1 MAIQRLWGTVPIFS
15 RNLIKCGII
24 ASSTNEKISQD
35 SVATFEAYCFSKNH
49 ATGIGIETTQALPS
63 TRSRRTRNSKARESS
78 FQTSNLE
85 LCRDEPAT
93 GLTINDYFFE
103 HQRVNGFI
111 NGAPILSQS
120 QEVHE
125 LRNMI
130 SLQVENYLEI
140 LGGGASDLTQLMH
153 SGIIYLDI
161 WVAIQQGKGAY
172 HKDHVHE
179 GVLLSGVYYSSI
191 PEGSS
196 PLVFRRIHS
205 DEDRNEEIETHE
217 VHILEPEEGQIV
229 VFPPWLLHGVPP
241 TEKQNK
247 PRISLAFNLRGAYT
261 GGDPWSV
268 TKIVEKHF

>member
-1 MAIQRLWGTVPIFS
+1 MTIQRLWGTVPILS

-49 ATGIGIETTQALPS
+49 ATAGIETTRALPS
-63 TRSRRTRNSKARESS
+63 TRSRRTRNSRARESS

-85 LCRDEPAT
+85 PCRDEPAT

-103 HQRVNGFI
+103 HQRVSGFI
-111 NGAPILSQS
+111 NGTPILSQS
-120 QEVHE
+120 QEVQE
-125 LRNMI
+125 LNNII
-130 SLQVENYLEI
+130 SLQVEKYLEI
-140 LGGGASDLTQLMH
+140 MGGRASDLTQLMH
-153 SGIIYLDI
+153 SGIVYLDM

-179 GVLLSGVYYSSI
+179 DVLLSGVYYSRI

-196 PLVFRRIHS
+196 PLVFHKPKIHS
-205 DEDRNEEIETHE
+205 DEDRNEEIESNE

-247 PRISLAFNLRGAYT
+247 PRISLAFNLRGAYN

-268 TKIVEKHF
+268 TRM